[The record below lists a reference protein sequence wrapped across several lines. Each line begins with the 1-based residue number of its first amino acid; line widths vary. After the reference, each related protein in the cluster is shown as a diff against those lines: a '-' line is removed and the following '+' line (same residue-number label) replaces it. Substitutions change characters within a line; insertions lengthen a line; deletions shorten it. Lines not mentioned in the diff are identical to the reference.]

1 MITSSSPSSPSSKS
15 SSSSSSTYP
24 YTPRASIPKY
34 PYNPSSTYKPPYI
47 PSSILP
53 KSSTVPSSIKS
64 IFDKL
69 KNTLS
74 KLRKTEEIE
83 IEKNINYFLDKEIE
97 TPKELRNLSIDG
109 IEGALLFINI
119 GTFLFIG
126 ILFMSFFTNKNE
138 CCHDYDDDNA
148 ICVSRCCCAGCVCC
162 PDGDCSFMLMRG
174 GKNYAAALAQL
185 FFILF
190 FIFFKAVRACGK
202 HTSRLIALIFLLL
215 INITLTILSFISG
228 RGTYNTLL
236 AVFSLFCAICN
247 LSGMILPNC
256 SGCEKFSY
264 DNISSFDYQMNEENS
279 TPKQLLIIPPKKE
292 IPPSEEALPH
302 CEEVMQETI
311 GKPVDPNCTET
322 NPGYDGDNRYS
333 VNSFDAAAPVY
344 VEQDNDCNNQEN
356 DLYPKPQ

>member
-53 KSSTVPSSIKS
+53 KSSTVPSSISS

-202 HTSRLIALIFLLL
+202 HTSRLIALIFLLM

-228 RGTYNTLL
+228 RGT
-236 AVFSLFCAICN
+236 
-247 LSGMILPNC
+247 
-256 SGCEKFSY
+256 
-264 DNISSFDYQMNEENS
+264 
-279 TPKQLLIIPPKKE
+279 
-292 IPPSEEALPH
+292 
-302 CEEVMQETI
+302 
-311 GKPVDPNCTET
+311 
-322 NPGYDGDNRYS
+322 
-333 VNSFDAAAPVY
+333 
-344 VEQDNDCNNQEN
+344 
-356 DLYPKPQ
+356 